1 MLSTITLS
9 ALLLAPLGLSSPL
22 EGLGPRGLV
31 KRENIDYEWREG
43 DSRPNHCVLHA
54 LGGTED
60 DSDNLVAAVDMCGT
74 DGVIELQDP
83 M

>member
-1 MLSTITLS
+1 MLRSLP
-9 ALLLAPLGLSSPL
+9 LLLASLALTSASPFDAR
-22 EGLGPRGLV
+22 RGLI

-43 DSRPNHCVLHA
+43 DARPNHCVLRA
-54 LGGTED
+54 LGGAGD

-74 DGVIELQDP
+74 DGVIELRDP